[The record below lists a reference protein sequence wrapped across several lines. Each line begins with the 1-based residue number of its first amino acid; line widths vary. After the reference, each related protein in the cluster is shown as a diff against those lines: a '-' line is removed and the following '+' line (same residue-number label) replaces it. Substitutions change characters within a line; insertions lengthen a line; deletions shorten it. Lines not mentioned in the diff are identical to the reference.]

1 MTRWLALLLA
11 FAPSAVA
18 AADAPVLPVKDDS
31 YMAGGPYC
39 GIFAVFGALKAEGFE
54 PQIDTLVQ
62 ARYVGSEL
70 GSSIVELETAAR
82 DHGAHSLAIEGM
94 TSASLRSSR
103 HPIVLH
109 VRRPGHGTTFGHWV
123 LFLGCEGDDALILDA
138 PHSVERMPMTEL
150 LAHWD
155 GIGLVVSREPIAAV
169 SYSWVGWFE
178 GALVLAVLLGGF
190 ALLKRWAGTPRRG
203 IVRFLGRIISLIVL
217 AGLTALAWNL
227 VGDEGFFTNRTAVE
241 HVAVRYFQPKIATIA
256 MDEVESEI
264 GHPGVTIVDARYP
277 GAYQAGHLPDAVSLP
292 ISASLTLRRQV
303 IADIPRG
310 NKIIVYCQSESC
322 PWSHSIASDLALRG
336 FRDVVVY
343 PGGWEEWNSRGR
355 RTLTP

>member
-18 AADAPVLPVKDDS
+18 AADAPVRPAKDDS

-70 GSSIVELETAAR
+70 GSSIVELEAAVR
-82 DHGAHSLAIEGM
+82 DQGAHALAIEGM
-94 TSASLRSSR
+94 TSASLRSST

-109 VRRPGHGTTFGHWV
+109 VRRPGHGTTFAHWV

-138 PHSVERMPMTEL
+138 PHAVERIPMTEL

-155 GIGLVVSREPIAAV
+155 GIGLVVSRDPIAAV
-169 SYSWVGWFE
+169 SYSWVGWVE
-178 GALVLAVLLGGF
+178 GALLLGVLLGGF
-190 ALLKRWAGTPRRG
+190 AILKSWVLLPRSRWLLYPM
-203 IVRFLGRIISLIVL
+203 RFAIAILLPVL
-217 AGLTALAWNL
+217 LALAWHL
-227 VGDEGFFTNRTAVE
+227 VADEGFLVNRTAVE
-241 HVAVRYFQPKIATIA
+241 HVAVRYFQPKTEKITKVDVEA
-256 MDEVESEI
+256 MV
-264 GHPGVTIVDARYP
+264 GHPDVTIVDARYP
-277 GAYQAGHLPDAVSLP
+277 GAYRTGHLPDAVNLP
-292 ISASLTLRRQV
+292 IVASLSLRRQV

-343 PGGWEEWNSRGR
+343 PGGWEEWTSRGR